1 MWGGK
6 ECEAEAVRCKEEG
19 KKSQAYQRRRMI
31 NEGGME

>member
-19 KKSQAYQRRRMI
+19 KKGQAYQRRRI
-31 NEGGME
+31 NEGRME